1 MFSRESKCGGA
12 FLSILAL
19 LMKEALLLG
28 LRRWIDVFQEESM
41 VNCRLCADS
50 VLGVHVHQLR
60 QQAEKGVSRFDGGDA
75 FAHHVV
81 DDASL
86 AERGARFNIRHYV
99 RPFHRTVFVKE
110 KGAKSV
116 EPSLQAEQEWVKHH
130 DEVADETLVSK
141 VDSWYT
147 SANVPGKMRR
157 VIPYCGGANVYR
169 EHCDKVRKGGF
180 AECLIS

>member
-1 MFSRESKCGGA
+1 MLRDTFSEWLSPDLAIDLKITFGTLRCDMTKGISTFMGLQVHGYPNMFMVMAPMSPVAA
-12 FLSILAL
+12 FCNVPTCVEQSVN
-19 LMKEALLLG
+19 
-28 LRRWIDVFQEESM
+28 WISD
-41 VNCRLCADS
+41 C
-50 VLGVHVHQLR
+50 
-60 QQAEKGVSRFDGGDA
+60 
-75 FAHHVV
+75 
-81 DDASL
+81 
-86 AERGARFNIRHYV
+86 IRHV
-99 RPFHRTVFVKE
+99 RER
-110 KGAKSV
+110 GAKSV
-116 EPSLQAEQEWVKHH
+116 EPTLQAEQEWVKHH